1 MNRRNFLLS
10 SAGVLSVLLFSGRTA
25 WAGKAETRIEAPA
38 GVPKGSEAV
47 IRVTVVHNANSIF
60 HHIEWLWVKI
70 NNQEIARWD
79 YSGMEKPEA
88 AIFTKEI
95 RYVVNGDMQIAAKA
109 SCNLHGSANEPVV
122 KISAT

>member
-10 SAGVLSVLLFSGRTA
+10 SAGALSILLFSGRKA
-25 WAGKAETRIEAPA
+25 WAGKAETRIEAP
-38 GVPKGSEAV
+38 VSVQKGSEAV
-47 IRVTVVHNANSIF
+47 IRITVVHNTNSMF
-60 HHIEWLWVKI
+60 HHVEWLWVKI
-70 NNQEIARWD
+70 NDQEIARWD
-79 YSGMEKPEA
+79 YGWTETPEGA
-88 AIFTKEI
+88 TFTKEI